1 MKTDAYFSADRKYRY
16 ALWRIWDESL
26 SKAMFIGLNPSVANE
41 TEDDPTIKRC
51 VEFAKSWGHGGL
63 IMGNLF
69 AYCATDPQQM
79 MKALNPGGE
88 ENDWW
93 LIKLSKEAA
102 IVVGAWGDGGAFRN
116 RGSEVLRLIP
126 TLHYLKL
133 NKSGEPSHPLYL
145 QSDLKPKPLTTA
157 TTYTNIDSI
166 DESGCILCQDCY
178 EKNNELI
185 CERNNKKV
193 DAADICDFYMPR

>member
-1 MKTDAYFSADRKYRY
+1 MKTVAHFSADRKFRY

-26 SKAMFIGLNPSVANE
+26 SKVMFIGLNPSVANE

-79 MKALNPGGE
+79 MKALNPVGE
-88 ENDWW
+88 ENDQW

-102 IVVGAWGDGGAFRN
+102 IVVGAWGDDGAFRN
-116 RGSEVLRLIP
+116 RGSEVRRLIHD
-126 TLHYLKL
+126 LYYLKL
-133 NKSGEPSHPLYL
+133 NKSGEPAHPLYL
-145 QSDLKPKPLTTA
+145 HSDLKPKPLITE
-157 TTYTNIDSI
+157 TYSNSDSI
-166 DESGCILCQDCY
+166 DEAGCILCQDCY
-178 EKNNELI
+178 EENNELI
-185 CERNNKKV
+185 CERWNKIV
-193 DAADICDFYMPR
+193 NAADICDFYKAR